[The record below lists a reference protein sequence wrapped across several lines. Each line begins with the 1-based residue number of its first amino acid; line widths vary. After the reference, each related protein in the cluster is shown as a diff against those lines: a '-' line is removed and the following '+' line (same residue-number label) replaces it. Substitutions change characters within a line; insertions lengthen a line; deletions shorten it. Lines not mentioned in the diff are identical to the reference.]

1 MIIIAGSIRGI
12 TIELDGNTT
21 GLQKALSDVDK
32 KSKDL
37 TSELRQIDR
46 ALKFNPNSLEL
57 LAQKQQLLG
66 EQVEATTTRLNRLK
80 QVQSQVEA
88 QAKSGDIGQDQ
99 LRAFQRELIQT
110 ESKLEGFKKQ
120 LSSIDDTKAGDNVKQ
135 DLQQVEK
142 SANDAQGAVS
152 ELGSTIAGLAA
163 GGGIAKVVETAFDS
177 SSLQTKIDIAFD
189 VPESSKKSV
198 KDAIKSIEAYG
209 IDGIEALEGVRRQW
223 ALNKNASDQANA
235 AIVKGAAVIATAYSG
250 IDFQELIQETNEVAG
265 ALKISNQDALGL
277 MNTLLK
283 AGFPPEQID
292 IISEYGTQLQL
303 AGFNAQQIQ
312 AIFAAGIDTNTWNID
327 NLIDGIKEGRIR
339 LAEFGQEIPKALKPL
354 LDQAGISQTQFQ
366 NWGKA
371 VAQGGKAGQ
380 QAMGQVSSAL
390 KNVKDDTL
398 QNALGVKIFGTM
410 WEDQKTNILDTLS
423 NASNKTVDLKEN
435 TDQLGESVKKMDS
448 DPAVKFAQAITDLKT
463 ALTPLL
469 TEVTNFINKISEWI
483 SANPELAATI
493 TAIVVGLGILMGIL
507 LVLAPIFTAIGTIA
521 AAGLG
526 AVSAGVI
533 AIIALIAGLIAIGI
547 AIYQNWDS
555 IWQSIKEVTV
565 AVMQGIGDAISSAM
579 VWLGEAIITGL
590 TAIKNFFLEAW
601 EWIKSTAID
610 TFNAIGNGI
619 AAAMAWLGTVILA
632 GWNAIRGTA
641 VALWNGIKAAIV
653 AVWNGLKSTASS
665 VWNGIKST
673 LTSVVNGIKSTM
685 SSTWNAIKTAASNAW
700 NAIKSAASTAWNGI
714 KSTISNGISSAYT
727 TVTSYVGKFK
737 TAGTSLLSA
746 LADGIKSG
754 ISKAVEAVSAGMA
767 KIRSYLPFS
776 PAKVGPLSDLDKS
789 GESFFPT
796 FASKMNTGLKP
807 MLAKVNAGLQEA
819 RQSLDTNRIAV
830 AGTSAAAPV
839 ESPVNISINFTGT
852 VNMQNEQ
859 QIQELADLI
868 DQAIARRTNIINRAG
883 GVRVYGS

>member
-1 MIIIAGSIRGI
+1 MAGSIKGI
-12 TIELDGNTT
+12 TIELDGDTSKL
-21 GLQKALSDVDK
+21 GKALSDVDK
-32 KSKDL
+32 KSRDL
-37 TSELRQIDR
+37 QSELKQVEK
-46 ALKFNPNSLEL
+46 ALKFSPGNTEL
-57 LAQKQQLLG
+57 IAQQQKLLG
-66 EQVEATTTRLNRLK
+66 EQVQTTTTRLNRLK
-80 QVQSQVEA
+80 SAQQQVQQQFE
-88 QAKSGDIGQDQ
+88 SGKIGADQ
-99 LRAFQRELIQT
+99 YRAFQREIIQT
-110 ESKLEGFKKQ
+110 ESKLDGFKKK
-120 LSSIDDTKAGDNVKQ
+120 LASIDDTKAGDNVKQ

-142 SANDAQGAVS
+142 SADDAQGAVS
-152 ELGSTIAGLAA
+152 ELGSAIAGLAA
-163 GGGIAKVVETAFDS
+163 GGGIAKVVETAFDQ
-177 SSLQTKIDIAFD
+177 SSLQTKINIAFD

-209 IDGIEALEGVRRQW
+209 IDGVDALEGVRRQW
-223 ALNKNASDQANA
+223 TLNKTASDQANS

-339 LAEFGQEIPKALKPL
+339 LAEFGQAIPKALKPL

-371 VAQGGKAGQ
+371 VAKGGADGQ
-380 QAMGQVSSAL
+380 KAMGEVAKAIDDVDNKTL
-390 KNVKDDTL
+390 KNS
-398 QNALGVKIFGTM
+398 LGVAVLGTM
-410 WEDQKTNILDTLS
+410 YEDQGQNILDTLI
-423 NASNKTVDLKEN
+423 NASGKTVDLKSN
-435 TDQLGESVKKMDS
+435 TDQLNSSVAKMDS

-469 TEVTNFINKISEWI
+469 QEVTNIINKISEWV

-493 TAIVVGLGILMGIL
+493 TAIVTGIGILMGIL
-507 LVLAPIFTAIGTIA
+507 LALAPIFTAIGAIA

-526 AVSAGVI
+526 AVSIAI
-533 AIIALIAGLIAIGI
+533 LAIIALIAGLIAIGI

-555 IWQSIKEVTV
+555 IWNSIKEVTIT
-565 AVMQGIGDAISSAM
+565 VMQAIGDGIAAAM
-579 VWLGEAIITGL
+579 MWLGEAILTGL
-590 TAIKNFFLEAW
+590 TAISSFFTGVWEGIKTVTISAW
-601 EWIKSTAID
+601 T
-610 TFNAIGNGI
+610 
-619 AAAMAWLGTVILA
+619 ILV
-632 GWNAIRGTA
+632 GFLVG
-641 VALWNGIKAAIV
+641 VWNGIKATAI
-653 AVWNGLKSTASS
+653 AAFNTLMSFLSG

-673 LTSVVNGIKSTM
+673 ALSAWNTIKSFLVSAWNGIKSTATTVFNGIK
-685 SSTWNAIKTAASNAW
+685 SFLSNTWNSIKSTASNTW
-700 NAIKSAASTAWNGI
+700 NAIKSAASNAWNGI
-714 KSTISNGISSAYT
+714 KSTISNGISSAYNT
-727 TVTSYVGKFK
+727 ITGYVGKFK
-737 TAGTSLLSA
+737 TAGSSLLSA
-746 LADGIKSG
+746 LADGIKNG
-754 ISKAVEAVSAGMA
+754 ISKAVSAVSSGMA
-767 KIRSYLPFS
+767 TIRSYLPFS

-819 RQSLDTNRIAV
+819 RSSIDTNQISAIRPSNST
-830 AGTSAAAPV
+830 TSV
-839 ESPVNISINFTGT
+839 ESPVNININFSGT

-868 DQAIARRTNIINRAG
+868 DQAIARRTIINNRAG